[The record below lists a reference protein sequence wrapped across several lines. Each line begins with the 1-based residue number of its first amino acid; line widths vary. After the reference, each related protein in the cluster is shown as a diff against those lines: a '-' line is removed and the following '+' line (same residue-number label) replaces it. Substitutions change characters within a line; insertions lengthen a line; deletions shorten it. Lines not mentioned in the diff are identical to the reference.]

1 MAAVSVYTSEEAYE
15 MMQNEIYEA
24 IQVPMNIFDNR
35 LIKSGAFS
43 KLHEA
48 NEIIFV
54 RSVFLQG
61 LFFMNPGS
69 LTGNLVDAKDLLL
82 NLNHLA
88 DKEGMSIQQLALSYI
103 RDMEEV
109 SSLVIG
115 AETPEQVIENIKL
128 MDGPSIS
135 EETRYEVSKIFDN
148 IPAHILNPGLWKR

>member
-48 NEIIFV
+48 NKIIFV

-69 LTGNLVDAKDLLL
+69 LTGNLVNAKDLLL

-88 DKEGMSIQQLALSYI
+88 DKEGMSIQQTC
-103 RDMEEV
+103 
-109 SSLVIG
+109 SLLYQG
-115 AETPEQVIENIKL
+115 YGRGQQPCN
-128 MDGPSIS
+128 
-135 EETRYEVSKIFDN
+135 RC
-148 IPAHILNPGLWKR
+148 